1 MEIGWR
7 KAVDAIIES
16 GRQYEA
22 LSLLLLS
29 AMSESMT
36 KSYKLECIARINA
49 AGAKDEEIDEICS
62 WDGK

>member
-7 KAVDAIIES
+7 KAVDAIIEE

-22 LSLLLLS
+22 ICLLMTSLRNDSLL
-29 AMSESMT
+29 
-36 KSYKLECIARINA
+36 KGYKLKCIARINA
-49 AGAKDEEIDEICS
+49 AGAKDKEIDEICS

>member
-22 LSLLLLS
+22 ISLLLIS

-36 KSYKLECIARINA
+36 KSYKLERIARLNA
-49 AGAKDEEIDEICS
+49 AGAKEEEIDELCRTDEI
-62 WDGK
+62 